1 MQLPGLTYL
10 LGVKHGLCETYLSLI
25 YRTSCEKPFFL
36 ISGRLGE
43 PLFVSQTTGL
53 KNCFKAIFTNYSP
66 NNIFD
71 REEFYLAKWPVVK
84 TQPHP
89 PLWQKL
95 PTNVLDWT
103 QVTVLSWKQVAQGVQ
118 SPRGLLRVPWLKMQ
132 GPKLEGNFSGL
143 LTRMVSTNHGGHLSF
158 ILVGSWLYWGVPR
171 NSV

>member
-1 MQLPGLTYL
+1 MAYVRPICHSSTELP
-10 LGVKHGLCETYLSLI
+10 
-25 YRTSCEKPFFL
+25 EKSHFFL

-95 PTNVLDWT
+95 PTDVLD
-103 QVTVLSWKQVAQGVQ
+103 
-118 SPRGLLRVPWLKMQ
+118 
-132 GPKLEGNFSGL
+132 
-143 LTRMVSTNHGGHLSF
+143 
-158 ILVGSWLYWGVPR
+158 
-171 NSV
+171 